1 MRSASGGDSASPAR
15 LTVRSR
21 GGSSD
26 AANSAMAEG
35 TVLSNVTSP
44 AAGSVESAR
53 AFSARI
59 TVPPQERGAKISKTD
74 RSKQIEVEAR
84 TPARA
89 SAGKAARAQHIRSTG
104 ARCSRATP
112 LGRPVEPEVYI
123 T

>member
-1 MRSASGGDSASPAR
+1 
-15 LTVRSR
+15 
-21 GGSSD
+21 
-26 AANSAMAEG
+26 MAEG
-35 TVLSNVTSP
+35 TVLTSATSP
-44 AAGSVESAR
+44 RAGSPGRAR
-53 AFSARI
+53 ALPARI

-74 RSKQIEVEAR
+74 RSKQMEVEAR

-89 SAGKAARAQHIRSTG
+89 SAGKAERAQSIRSTG